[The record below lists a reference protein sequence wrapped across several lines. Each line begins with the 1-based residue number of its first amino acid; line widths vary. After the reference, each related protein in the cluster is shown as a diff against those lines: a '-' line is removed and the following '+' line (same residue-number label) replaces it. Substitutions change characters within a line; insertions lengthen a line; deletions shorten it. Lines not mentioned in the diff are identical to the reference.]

1 MRLAG
6 PLRRGQS
13 NRPDTLPLSAGA
25 SGDAFTLRRGLSSR
39 PDAIGSPVA
48 LRPRGLRRGRRAARN
63 SGSDLL
69 QSH

>member
-1 MRLAG
+1 MRLSG

-39 PDAIGSPVA
+39 PNDTGTPVA
-48 LRPRGLRRGRRAARN
+48 LRPRGLRRGRPSARN
-63 SGSDLL
+63 SGSDVL